1 MAREERLLEEMLRL
15 KLNTTANSMLPPKQ
29 VRHSASSPLSS
40 ISISVADPASGAFL
54 TTGSGIRFFPD
65 LGSRIPNSYF

>member
-29 VRHSASSPLSS
+29 VW
-40 ISISVADPASGAFL
+40 DPERAVC
-54 TTGSGIRFFPD
+54 
-65 LGSRIPNSYF
+65 

>member
-29 VRHSASSPLSS
+29 VRHS
-40 ISISVADPASGAFL
+40 
-54 TTGSGIRFFPD
+54 
-65 LGSRIPNSYF
+65 